1 MARIRY
7 STTLDE
13 DLLNM
18 VKHRASLIDRLHGA
32 NDIIEQALKFYFRNA
47 SVTVWEKSI
56 NTEDDNKDKH
66 FQKLILR
73 SNRLVLETVQD
84 RTTIKKYDPEA
95 VSSKKLKDC
104 KSLLDYRCT
113 AIYYNISSLY
123 VDILIV

>member
-1 MARIRY
+1 MARVRY

-13 DLLNM
+13 DLLSLA
-18 VKHRASLIDRLHGA
+18 KHKASLLNGSHGA
-32 NDIIEQALKFYFRNA
+32 NEIIEQALRFYFRNA

-56 NTEDDNKDKH
+56 NTEDDNQDRH

-95 VSSKKLKDC
+95 VSSKKLKDGGWS
-104 KSLLDYRCT
+104 KVWD
-113 AIYYNISSLY
+113 ISK
-123 VDILIV
+123 IMPH

>member
-1 MARIRY
+1 MARVRY

-18 VKHRASLIDRLHGA
+18 AKNKASLIDGLHGA

-56 NTEDDNKDKH
+56 NTEDDNKDNH
-66 FQKLILR
+66 FHKLILR

-84 RTTIKKYDPEA
+84 RTIIKEYDKES
-95 VSSKKLKDC
+95 VSPQSLKLGGWSKVWD
-104 KSLLDYRCT
+104 
-113 AIYYNISSLY
+113 ISK
-123 VDILIV
+123 ILPH